1 MNNNFE
7 NQENVTVQQSK
18 SKIQGKELWIVV
30 VALAVIG
37 LMIFIISSYKSG
49 DNSINEV
56 LPLKSS
62 VDFQSIYNDCDLNSA
77 YATVASDGSYLKISV
92 KASDIKSY
100 NVDDYKDV
108 LKAHVKVN
116 RELGIPESL
125 DEKILQANAL
135 DGKQSEDFDNVKV
148 TWSYNSSN
156 GLMILYER
164 K

>member
-18 SKIQGKELWIVV
+18 SKTQGKELLIVV

-49 DNSINEV
+49 DSSINDV

-62 VDFQSIYNDCDLNSA
+62 VDFQSIYNECDLNSA
-77 YATVASDGSYLKISV
+77 YATVASDGSYLKISF

-100 NVDDYKDV
+100 NRDIYKNAPDSYINI
-108 LKAHVKVN
+108 N
-116 RELGIPESL
+116 RKLGLPESL
-125 DEKILQANAL
+125 DEKIGHTSGL
-135 DGKQSEDFDNVKV
+135 DGKQTEEYDNVKV
-148 TWSYNSSN
+148 TWSYSSSN
-156 GLMILYER
+156 GVMILYER

>member
-18 SKIQGKELWIVV
+18 SKTQGKELLIVV

-100 NVDDYKDV
+100 
-108 LKAHVKVN
+108 
-116 RELGIPESL
+116 
-125 DEKILQANAL
+125 
-135 DGKQSEDFDNVKV
+135 
-148 TWSYNSSN
+148 SY
-156 GLMILYER
+156 GLFFLYY
-164 K
+164 